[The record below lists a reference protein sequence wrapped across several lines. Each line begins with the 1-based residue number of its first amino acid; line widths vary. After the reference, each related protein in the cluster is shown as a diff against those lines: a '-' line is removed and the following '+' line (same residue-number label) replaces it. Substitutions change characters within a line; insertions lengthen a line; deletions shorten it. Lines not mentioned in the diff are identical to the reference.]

1 MLFRFRRKE
10 TPWEVVGMKRVDP
23 VACYDE
29 IDDDDLDVLRICDL
43 NMRTTFS
50 HEIGGV
56 QDMRIVVHSARHQLM
71 QSVVRHNYNV
81 LLSEGWTI
89 TVFRRGKSY
98 KAEVTYTG
106 RPAYV
111 MGSIKSRPPPP
122 FMDVL
127 ELCKHDMDSAVL
139 DVQKLSRKVR
149 KTDRGVTVKG

>member
-1 MLFRFRRKE
+1 MLFRRKE
-10 TPWEVVGMKRVDP
+10 TPWEVVGTKRVDP
-23 VACYDE
+23 VALYDE
-29 IDDDDLDVLRICDL
+29 FDDDDLDVLRICDL

-71 QSVVRHNYNV
+71 QSVTQHKYNT

-89 TVFRRGKSY
+89 TVLRRGQSY

-111 MGSIKSRPPPP
+111 IGKVKSRRPPP

-127 ELCKHDMDSAVL
+127 ELYKHDMDSASL
-139 DVQKLSRKVR
+139 DMQKLSRKVR
-149 KTDRGVTVKG
+149 K